1 MSNMVSSV
9 LRKNPQLHHEYTVTR
24 PSDEVSRFHQRLPG
38 YQYTDL
44 HDLPGIAERVGVGRV
59 LVKDESR
66 RLELPSF
73 KMLGASWA
81 SFSALADHTGI
92 DREGWKTLDELA
104 ERLRP
109 FGPLTL
115 AAATDGNHG
124 RAVARM
130 ATLLGLHSVIY
141 VPHDIAPA
149 RIAAIESEGADVVVV
164 DGYYDDAIALS
175 AAAASNDTLVVSD
188 TSWEGYEDIPG
199 RVIEGYSTIFD
210 EVDTQIDTTPTHV
223 FTPLGVGA
231 LGAATV
237 AHFHDANPRP
247 EIIGVEP
254 LEAACVQAAL
264 EVGEVITIESQ
275 FRTSM
280 VGLNCGTASKI
291 AYPALAAGLDWTV
304 AITDRW
310 SDEAMRLYADNGLV
324 SGESGAACLGGLLAL
339 ADSETRDKVGLD
351 RSSAVLLIITE
362 SATDP
367 ENYQRVVGRS
377 PDEVAGAR

>member
-1 MSNMVSSV
+1 MTDSV
-9 LRKNPQLHHEYTVTR
+9 LRKNPQVDHTFAVTR
-24 PSDEVSRFHQRLPG
+24 PGEEVSRFHQRLPG
-38 YQYTDL
+38 YRYTNLLDF
-44 HDLPGIAERVGVGRV
+44 PAIAERVGVGQV

-81 SFSALADHTGI
+81 SFTALADHTGI
-92 DREGWKTLDELA
+92 EREGWTTLDELA
-104 ERLRP
+104 ERLQP

-124 RAVARM
+124 RAVARV
-130 ATLLGLHSVIY
+130 ANLLGLTAVIY
-141 VPHDIAPA
+141 VPLDMAPA
-149 RIAAIESEGADVVVV
+149 RIKAIESEGARVVAV
-164 DGYYDDAIALS
+164 DGYYDDAIAMS
-175 AAAASNDTLVVSD
+175 AEAAAEDTLVVSD
-188 TSWEGYEDIPG
+188 TSWDGYEDIPG
-199 RVIEGYSTIFD
+199 RVIEGYATIFN
-210 EVDTQIDTTPTHV
+210 EVDTQIDEQPTHV

-237 AHFHDANPRP
+237 AHFHDAVPRP
-247 EIIGVEP
+247 EIVGVEP
-254 LEAACVQAAL
+254 FEAACVQEAL

-304 AITDRW
+304 AISDRW
-310 SDEAMRLYADNGLV
+310 SDEAMRIYAENGLV
-324 SGESGAACLGGLLAL
+324 SGESGAACLGGLLAI
-339 ADSETRDKVGLD
+339 ADSGANETVGLD
-351 RSSAVLLIITE
+351 ASSRVLLIVTE

-367 ENYQRVVGRS
+367 ENYERVVGRS
-377 PDEVAGAR
+377 PEEITL

>member
-1 MSNMVSSV
+1 VSTVDLTNSV
-9 LRKNPQLHHEYTVTR
+9 LKPNPQVDHRFVVAR
-24 PSDEVSRFHQRLPG
+24 PGPEVAEFHQKLPG
-38 YQYTDL
+38 YHHTLL
-44 HDLPGIAERVGVGRV
+44 HDLPGIAEAIGVARAI
-59 LVKDESR
+59 VKDEAT

-81 SFSALADHTGI
+81 TFSALVEHTGI
-92 DREGWKTLDELA
+92 ERNAWKTIDELA
-104 ERLRP
+104 RLLLP
-109 FGPLTL
+109 HAPLTL

-130 ATLLGLHSVIY
+130 ARLLGLGALIY
-141 VPHDIAPA
+141 VPYDMALA
-149 RIAAIESEGADVVVV
+149 RMEAIKSEGAEVVVV
-164 DGYYDDAIALS
+164 EGYYDDAIAL
-175 AAAASNDTLVVSD
+175 AADAASADTLVISD
-188 TSWEGYEDIPG
+188 TSWEGYEDVPAK
-199 RVIEGYSTIFD
+199 VIEGYATIFD
-210 EVDTQIDTTPTHV
+210 EVDAQIDTDPTHV

-237 AHFHDANPRP
+237 AHFHDADPRP
-247 EIIGVEP
+247 QIIGVEP
-254 LEAACVQAAL
+254 LEAACVQEAL

-304 AITDRW
+304 AISDHW

-339 ADSETRDKVGLD
+339 AGSDARETIGLNG
-351 RSSAVLLIITE
+351 SSTVLLIITE

-367 ENYQRVVGRS
+367 NNYERVVGRS
-377 PDEVAGAR
+377 PKEV

>member
-1 MSNMVSSV
+1 MTDNV
-9 LRKNPQLHHEYTVTR
+9 LRKNPQTDHEFTVDR
-24 PSDEVSRFHQRLPG
+24 PGDDVARFHQRLPG
-38 YQYTDL
+38 YHHTDL
-44 HDLPGIAERVGVGRV
+44 HDIPSIAKRVGVGQV

-81 SFSALADHTGI
+81 SFTALADHTGI
-92 DREGWKTLDELA
+92 DREDWTTLDELA
-104 ERLRP
+104 EKLRP

-124 RAVARM
+124 RAIARI
-130 ATLLGLHSVIY
+130 AALLGLGAVIY
-141 VPHDIAPA
+141 VPHDMAPA
-149 RIAAIESEGADVVVV
+149 RIDAIKSEGAEMIVV
-164 DGYYDDAIALS
+164 DGYYDDAIAMS
-175 AAAASNDTLVVSD
+175 AAAASEKTLVISD

-199 RVIEGYSTIFD
+199 KVIEGYATIFD
-210 EVDTQIDTTPTHV
+210 EVDAQIDADPTHV
-223 FTPLGVGA
+223 FTPMGVGA

-237 AHFHDANPRP
+237 AHFHDADPRP
-247 EIIGVEP
+247 KIIGVEP
-254 LEAACVQAAL
+254 LEAACVQEAL

-280 VGLNCGTASKI
+280 VGLNCGTASQI

-304 AITDRW
+304 AISDRW

-324 SGESGAACLGGLLAL
+324 SGESGAACLGGLLAIT
-339 ADSETRDKVGLD
+339 DSDASKTVGLD
-351 RSSAVLLIITE
+351 GSSIVLLIITE

-367 ENYQRVVGRS
+367 DNYIRVVGRS
-377 PDEVAGAR
+377 PEEVAPAKIR